1 MLKFPSFNDHECQ
14 IEFIISGACEAFHN
28 HLAMGKGQMH
38 AILFQT
44 KTHTVHIVQIEYAYT
59 ESYTGKK

>member
-1 MLKFPSFNDHECQ
+1 
-14 IEFIISGACEAFHN
+14 
-28 HLAMGKGQMH
+28 MGKGQMH